1 MAKQAKKINKIRQ
14 DGKKGQQT
22 TKVGEKG
29 QQNCPSSSKQVKY
42 FARADPMNLAQ
53 FLKYKFG
60 AWCSHASE
68 LGTSNAP
75 SSAHQHGIISTKPKG
90 LCYAFNII

>member
-1 MAKQAKKINKIRQ
+1 MVKKVSKLQTWVKKINKIVQ
-14 DGKKGQQT
+14 
-22 TKVGEKG
+22 VA
-29 QQNCPSSSKQVKY
+29 QNRSKY

-53 FLKYKFG
+53 FLNYKFG

-68 LGTSNAP
+68 LGTSNAL